1 MGTPHSSLSLWSSP
15 LQALYARLLHHRLS
29 SQRAQCDPL
38 FAQLPARDEG
48 WGEGSRDYGAETAIF
63 ISTLIVLYLLAV
75 VFLVRRQINQVS
87 EDHDWDGERVVMTDR
102 EGKTNIRGVAS
113 LVEDKNEVLM

>member
-1 MGTPHSSLSLWSSP
+1 MGLSLWSSP
-15 LQALYARLLHHRLS
+15 LQALYARLLHDRLS

-48 WGEGSRDYGAETAIF
+48 WGEGGFSGLWSGDGDLHLHLDCSLPPCGRIP
-63 ISTLIVLYLLAV
+63 
-75 VFLVRRQINQVS
+75 RQEQVS

-113 LVEDKNEVLM
+113 LV